1 MDINTIPATVPQP
14 DDIGKYI
21 QALRQALPPFF
32 TRKTVSE
39 HLGGMLSSKTL
50 ANYDASDDGP
60 RPRFTLGNKIGY
72 ERDSFLQW
80 FEGKLQT
87 R

>member
-1 MDINTIPATVPQP
+1 MNTDTIPTTLRQG
-14 DDIGKYI
+14 DEIGKYI
-21 QALRQALPPFF
+21 QKLKQELPPFF

-39 HLGGMLSSKTL
+39 HLGGLLSSKTL
-50 ANYDASDDGP
+50 ANYDALDEGP
-60 RPRFTLGNKIGY
+60 TPRFTLGNKIGY

-80 FEGKLQT
+80 FEGKLQN